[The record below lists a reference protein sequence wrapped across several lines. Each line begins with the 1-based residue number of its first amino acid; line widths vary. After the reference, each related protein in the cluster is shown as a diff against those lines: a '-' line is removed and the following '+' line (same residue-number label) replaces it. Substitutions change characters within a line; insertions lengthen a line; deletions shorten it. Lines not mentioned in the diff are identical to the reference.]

1 MKNRIILGLGFF
13 WYIAGIACTAYL
25 TAKLVDDFAFYQ
37 NRCPIPFVVVVI
49 VGFLSCSIATGK
61 LVIPLHFIYLK
72 SLYWQKEYGGLPFTT
87 YQQKLQMPTTLRTS
101 LSQQCFYHAGCFCR
115 CCFTVWRTSA
125 SIDMRAVSVQTATT
139 FNLLAPA

>member
-37 NRCPIPFVVVVI
+37 NLCPIPFVVVVI
-49 VGFLSCSIATGK
+49 AGFLSCSIATGK

-72 SLYWQKEYGGLPFTT
+72 SLYWQKEYGGLPVTT
-87 YQQKLQMPTTLRTS
+87 YKQKIADANNIKDIFVATML
-101 LSQQCFYHAGCFCR
+101 LSCWLFLPMLFYGMAYVCLNRYVCSQRPNRYDF
-115 CCFTVWRTSA
+115 
-125 SIDMRAVSVQTATT
+125 
-139 FNLLAPA
+139 

>member
-13 WYIAGIACTAYL
+13 WYIAGIACTVYL

-37 NRCPIPFVVVVI
+37 NLCPIPFVVVVI
-49 VGFLSCSIATGK
+49 VGFLSCSSATGK

-87 YQQKLQMPTTLRTS
+87 YQQKIADANNIKDIFVATML
-101 LSQQCFYHAGCFCR
+101 LSCWLFLPLLFYGMAYVCLNRYVCSQRPNRHDF
-115 CCFTVWRTSA
+115 
-125 SIDMRAVSVQTATT
+125 
-139 FNLLAPA
+139 